1 MDKILLVSDGII
13 FIGVAVQDELNI
25 QVEKVEI
32 SVEQYG
38 AKIQILDK
46 SIYLPA
52 VVLAHLEEA
61 AGTNIYF
68 YEADPY
74 QLIADYRGSIEL
86 NRDEVL
92 KIKGAWEYQAQFQ
105 AAQ

>member
-13 FIGVAVQDELNI
+13 FIGVAAQDDLNI
-25 QVEKVEI
+25 QVEKIEI
-32 SVEQYG
+32 SVEEYG

-46 SIYLPA
+46 SIYLPS
-52 VVLAHLEEA
+52 VVLAHFEAA

-74 QLIADYRGSIEL
+74 QLIANYKGSIEL

-92 KIKGAWEYQAQFQ
+92 KITGAWEYQAQLQ
-105 AAQ
+105 ATQ